1 MTETRKNTGIM
12 SEEEVKG
19 ILRNIGE
26 MIKTARNNKG
36 WSMAQLAEKSG
47 ISSSLI
53 SDLEN
58 NKGKVPNIFTLISI
72 ARALNLA
79 DDEFI
84 KGFWNQSKTVRKRN
98 KQSVQETVVS
108 NALLEYG
115 IPQKALGGVMNYIN
129 MIVKVGNMY
138 DIWFK
143 RSNNMVANKQEA
155 DKIFSETEIELLKL
169 YSDFVR

>member
-1 MTETRKNTGIM
+1 MTETKKNTGIM

-26 MIKTARNNKG
+26 MIKAARNNKG

-58 NKGKVPNIFTLISI
+58 NKGKVPNICTLISI

-84 KGFWNQSKTVRKRN
+84 KGFWNKSKTVRKKN

-115 IPQKALGGVMNYIN
+115 IPQKALSGVMNYIN
-129 MIVKVGNMY
+129 MIAKAGNMY

-143 RSNNMVANKQEA
+143 RSNNMVKDKKEA
-155 DKIFSETEIELLKL
+155 DEMFSVAQQELLRL